1 MAKLHS
7 LSLRSCNNS
16 DLEAEEDSLNASM
29 VLREVTVAFLLWS
42 AGNVVVESQQE
53 RLSLMFITSGG
64 GQYNSSGAEPA
75 INLAVSIINSNDI
88 IPGHELVIE
97 TRGNSYVSAWL
108 FEI

>member
-7 LSLRSCNNS
+7 VSLGAAITS
-16 DLEAEEDSLNASM
+16 DWEAQEDSLSASM

-42 AGNVVVESQQE
+42 AGKVVVESQQE

-97 TRGNSYVSAWL
+97 TRGNSNVSAWL
-108 FEI
+108 FVI